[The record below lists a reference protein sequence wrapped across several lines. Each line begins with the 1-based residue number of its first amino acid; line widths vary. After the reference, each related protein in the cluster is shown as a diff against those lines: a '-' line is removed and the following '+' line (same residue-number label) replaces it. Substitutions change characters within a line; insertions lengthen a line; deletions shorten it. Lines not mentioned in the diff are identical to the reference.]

1 MSAADVPDLQTAPR
15 IHLSTEWSVLIIP
28 LDPRGRLRMFEESDY
43 ANNAVGGVFVGH
55 GVPSTRIEREPGPAY
70 WSLYAY
76 CAARKH
82 HRWPLILQTGLSP
95 QRRRIVSS
103 CDGMISVTQYASGS
117 LTERGLPGLT
127 RRTVLHAQ
135 YTLSV
140 ILDGMWAGHVLTKLR
155 LRWPCECATM
165 LLTRTLHA
173 KEVS

>member
-1 MSAADVPDLQTAPR
+1 MAL
-15 IHLSTEWSVLIIP
+15 WSVLIIP
-28 LDPRGRLRMFEESDY
+28 LHEDDSECSKNVTTQ
-43 ANNAVGGVFVGH
+43 NNAVGGVFVGH
-55 GVPSTRIEREPGPAY
+55 AVPSTRTEREPGPAH

-117 LTERGLPGLT
+117 LTERGLTGLT

-155 LRWPCECATM
+155 LRWPCECTTM
-165 LLTRTLHA
+165 LCSSTVHST
-173 KEVS
+173 EVSRSLWWYHR